1 LCKKLEVRSCLRPRF
16 GLAAIAG
23 VLFCLRRQLEFTQK
37 FIVQPQVPDPKG
49 SATVAQPKTQE
60 SEMPF
65 HLHSSSSSSQ
75 NNAQQMPHGAAS
87 GILQA
92 AQNLGSFGAP
102 TGNLN
107 NAISGQTTTSGT
119 DRLYSSSGTTP
130 GSNSGEAQAA
140 PPSARAPQQSLST
153 GAAMNQQQQFET
165 PRRPRQEDIHQASMA
180 ANMASQR
187 IPISPREYAPTGPR
201 INLEQATPE
210 SSQYHAPS
218 QLPPSLQPGRPAVM
232 SVNTAPAIP
241 TVPQSNAQD
250 QYTTPSRS
258 SAISLAH
265 TYTRSSPATALE
277 AGQVYSPFSTTTPNT
292 DQGYFA
298 PPTNPKYTPAQRTIS
313 NTPLGLADIRPRA
326 DSGLSDGLA
335 GANPYSYDGA
345 NATPTNSNYLAPWAI
360 YAFDWCKWPAHNH
373 DGGKLAVGSYLED
386 GHNFVSLVFEPLIC
400 KVRTLIIII
409 LSDPNT
415 RLADYAYP
423 S

>member
-1 LCKKLEVRSCLRPRF
+1 
-16 GLAAIAG
+16 
-23 VLFCLRRQLEFTQK
+23 
-37 FIVQPQVPDPKG
+37 
-49 SATVAQPKTQE
+49 
-60 SEMPF
+60 
-65 HLHSSSSSSQ
+65 
-75 NNAQQMPHGAAS
+75 MPHGAAS

-92 AQNLGSFGAP
+92 TQSLGSFGAP

-107 NAISGQTTTSGT
+107 NAISGQTTASGT
-119 DRLYSSSGTTP
+119 DRLYSSSETTS

-140 PPSARAPQQSLST
+140 PPSARAPQPSLPT

-165 PRRPRQEDIHQASMA
+165 PRRPRQEDIH
-180 ANMASQR
+180 NMTSQR
-187 IPISPREYAPTGPR
+187 IPLSPREYAPTGPR

-210 SSQYHAPS
+210 SSQYHGPS

-277 AGQVYSPFSTTTPNT
+277 AGQVYSPFSSTTPNT

-326 DSGLSDGLA
+326 DSGLSDSLA

-373 DGGKLAVGSYLED
+373 DAGKLAVGSYLED
-386 GHNFVSLVFEPLIC
+386 GHNFVSLVFEPLIY
-400 KVRTLIIII
+400 KVPTLIIII
-409 LSDPNT
+409 LSDPNI